1 MIQETLVA
9 KEYSEIVFRS
19 RKKPAVSKILKY
31 PIFRTKKKEKYD
43 SYQIRTN
50 NFCHTCIFIKT
61 NLFKIFVVVVVVL
74 LLLLSMNHYERYMI
88 LVNNLGVVIL

>member
-19 RKKPAVSKILKY
+19 RKKPAVSKNLKY
-31 PIFRTKKKEKYD
+31 PIFQTKKKEKYD

-50 NFCHTCIFIKT
+50 NFCHTCIFIFQ
-61 NLFKIFVVVVVVL
+61 NRKIEDSL
-74 LLLLSMNHYERYMI
+74 MI
-88 LVNNLGVVIL
+88 LIEFYRISF